1 MLGLARYAMK
11 SPLHTGVL
19 AALFAATPLLYFVS
33 AALVA
38 LTTLRHG
45 ITYGTRTLLMAMAGG
60 LVSWYLSGV
69 PLSLLVLVLVTLLA
83 EVLKA
88 TQSWSRTL
96 ILGSVIGLVLAFIAQ
111 NLFAAQFD
119 SILDGIQQVFMT
131 NGAGSVES
139 QLLEMT
145 RDWVGFILISSQLAE
160 AVLTLLLARYWQA
173 GLYNPGGL
181 KGEMQALRFTRQ
193 EVVFLVAAV
202 LVSVLYLPGA
212 VMLFGIP
219 LAFVGMALLH
229 GIVTKLGLGGQWLV
243 ALYIGAV
250 MFIQFILPLLVLV
263 VIADSM
269 IDLKSRIPE
278 RTKSDNE

>member
-38 LTTLRHG
+38 LTTLKHG
-45 ITYGTRTLLMAMAGG
+45 ISFGTRVLLMAMAGG
-60 LVSWYLSGV
+60 LVSWYISGV

-96 ILGSVIGLVLAFIAQ
+96 VLGSVAGLVLAVIAQ
-111 NLFAAQFD
+111 KLFGVQFN
-119 SILDGIQQVFMT
+119 SILDGIQQVISADST
-131 NGAGSVES
+131 DAAEW
-139 QLLEMT
+139 QLLELT
-145 RDWVGFILISSQLAE
+145 RNWIGYIVISTQLAE
-160 AVLTLLLARYWQA
+160 AVLSLLLARYWQA
-173 GLYNPGGL
+173 GLFNPGGL
-181 KGEMQALRFTRQ
+181 KVEMHALRFTKQ
-193 EVVFLVAAV
+193 EVAFLVAAV
-202 LVSVLYLPGA
+202 LLSVLYLPGA

-219 LAFVGMALLH
+219 MVFVGMAILH
-229 GIVTKLGLGGQWLV
+229 GIVTKLDLGGQWLV
-243 ALYIGAV
+243 ALYIGALL
-250 MFIQFILPLLVLV
+250 FIQFILPLLVLV
-263 VIADSM
+263 VIVDSV
-269 IDLKSRIPE
+269 IDLRSRIPE

>member
-45 ITYGTRTLLMAMAGG
+45 ITYGTRILLMAMAGG

-83 EVLKA
+83 ELLKA
-88 TQSWSRTL
+88 TQSWARTL
-96 ILGSVIGLVLAFIAQ
+96 ILGSVIGLVLAFVVQ
-111 NLFAAQFD
+111 KLFGTQFD
-119 SILDGIQQVFMT
+119 SILDGIQQVFIVD
-131 NGAGSVES
+131 GAETVEW
-139 QLLEMT
+139 QLLELT
-145 RDWVGFILISSQLAE
+145 RDWIGYIIISTQLAE
-160 AVLTLLLARYWQA
+160 ALFSLLLARYWQA

-181 KGEMQALRFTRQ
+181 ASEMRVLRFTKQ
-193 EVVFLVAAV
+193 EVAFLVAAV
-202 LVSVLYLPGA
+202 LLSVLYLPGA

-219 LAFVGMALLH
+219 LIFAGMAITH
-229 GIVTKLGLGGQWLV
+229 GIVKKLGLGGQWLV
-243 ALYIGAV
+243 ALYIGSV
-250 MFIQFILPLLVLV
+250 LFIQFILPLLVLV
-263 VIADSM
+263 VITDSI

>member
-1 MLGLARYAMK
+1 MLGLARFAMK
-11 SPLHTGVL
+11 SPLHTGAL

-38 LTTLRHG
+38 LTTLRYG
-45 ITYGTRTLLMAMAGG
+45 ISHGTRILLMAMAGG

-88 TQSWSRTL
+88 TRSWSRTL
-96 ILGSVIGLVLAFIAQ
+96 VLGSIIGLVLAFAAQ
-111 NLFAAQFD
+111 NLFGDKFD
-119 SILDGIQQVFMT
+119 SILDGIQQVFVPD
-131 NGAGSVES
+131 GAESVEF

-145 RDWVGFILISSQLAE
+145 RNWIGYIVISTQLAE
-160 AVLTLLLARYWQA
+160 AVLSLLLARYWQA
-173 GLYNPGGL
+173 GLFNPGGL
-181 KGEMQALRFTRQ
+181 KGEMQELRFSKQ

-202 LVSVLYLPGA
+202 LLSVLYLPGA

-219 LAFVGMALLH
+219 LVFVGMALLH
-229 GIVTKLGLGGQWLV
+229 GIVTKLGLGGHWLV
-243 ALYIGAV
+243 ALYIGSV

-269 IDLKSRIPE
+269 FDLKSRIPE